1 MSHQNAASS
10 DDTERGYDPL
20 DPVVKQDPYPYY
32 EKLRQSEPVKWMPSL
47 KVFAVA
53 SYEEVDAL
61 LKNPKV
67 FSSTQ
72 FWPELLG
79 PFDPV
84 PEVPPMISM
93 DPPDHTHLRKLA
105 SKAFLPSKVAQLKQ
119 RATDIAN
126 SLIDDIESKYGREG
140 ELDWV
145 WDFTA
150 LFPVTVISE
159 VLGIPTKRRSE
170 FKVWVDDTLA
180 AANRA
185 AYGEERLAGI
195 RESSKQLR
203 EFFEELY
210 DERVKN
216 LGQDMISTFIQSEIN
231 GEKMSRIE
239 VIQMSVLL
247 LIGGVETTTNL
258 LGNVLVQ
265 LHDSPD
271 VYARVRKDPEQI
283 PALLEE
289 VLRFNPPVQM
299 IFRHTAQ
306 DTELGGVQI
315 PKGSAVMPLLA
326 SANRD
331 ASKFANAETFDIDRK
346 IEVPLATFG
355 QGPHFCLGSFLTRM
369 EARQALEVAFKRFE
383 ILEPISDTVEWI
395 DSYFARGPH
404 QLRARFKL
412 R

>member
-1 MSHQNAASS
+1 MNEQATATHPT
-10 DDTERGYDPL
+10 DERIYDPL

-32 EKLRQSEPVKWMPSL
+32 TKLRATEPVKWMPSL

-53 SYEEVDAL
+53 SWNEVDAL
-61 LKNPKV
+61 LKDPKV
-67 FSSTQ
+67 FTSTQ

-79 PFDPV
+79 EFDPV

-93 DPPDHTHLRKLA
+93 DPPDHTKLRKLVN
-105 SKAFLPSKVAQLKQ
+105 KAFLPSKIMKLQQ

-126 SLIDDIESKYGREG
+126 ELIDDIAAKHGREG
-140 ELDWV
+140 SFDWV

-150 LFPVTVISE
+150 LFPVTVISDM
-159 VLGIPTKRRSE
+159 LGVPTKRRAE

-185 AYGEERLAGI
+185 AYSPERLGEI
-195 RESSKQLR
+195 RGHSHELR
-203 EFFEELY
+203 TFFEDLY

-216 LGQDMISTFIQSEIN
+216 LGQDMISSLIQAEVD
-231 GEKMSRIE
+231 GKKLSRIE
-239 VIQMSVLL
+239 VIQMSILL

-258 LGNVLVQ
+258 LGNTLVQ
-265 LHDSPD
+265 LHQSPE
-271 VYARVRKDPEQI
+271 VYARVRNNFDDIKP
-283 PALLEE
+283 LLEE

-299 IFRHTAQ
+299 IFRHTLE
-306 DTELGGVQI
+306 DTELRGVKI
-315 PKGSAVMPLLA
+315 PKDSAVMPLLA

-331 ASKFANAETFDIDRK
+331 ETKFKNAGVFDIDRQL
-346 IEVPLATFG
+346 EVPLQTFG
-355 QGPHFCLGSFLTRM
+355 QGPHFCLGNFLTRM
-369 EARQALEVAFKRFE
+369 ESRQALEVVFKRFE
-383 ILEPISDTVEWI
+383 ILEPISDEVEWI

-404 QLRARFKL
+404 TLPVRYKL

>member
-1 MSHQNAASS
+1 MNEQATATHPT
-10 DDTERGYDPL
+10 DERIYDPL

-32 EKLRQSEPVKWMPSL
+32 TKLRATEPVKWMPSL

-53 SYEEVDAL
+53 SWNEVDAL
-61 LKNPKV
+61 LKDPKV
-67 FSSTQ
+67 FTSTQ

-79 PFDPV
+79 EFDPV

-93 DPPDHTHLRKLA
+93 DPPDHTKLRKLVN
-105 SKAFLPSKVAQLKQ
+105 KAFLPSKIMKLQQ

-126 SLIDDIESKYGREG
+126 ELINDIEAKHGREG
-140 ELDWV
+140 KFDWV

-150 LFPVTVISE
+150 LFPVTVISDM
-159 VLGIPTKRRSE
+159 LGVPTKRRAE

-185 AYGEERLAGI
+185 AYGEARLSEI
-195 RESSKQLR
+195 RGHSHELR
-203 EFFEELY
+203 TFFEELY

-216 LGQDMISTFIQSEIN
+216 LGEDMISSLIQAEVD
-231 GEKMSRIE
+231 GKKLTRIE
-239 VIQMSVLL
+239 VIQMSILL

-258 LGNVLVQ
+258 LGNTMVR
-265 LHDSPD
+265 LHKSPD
-271 VYARVRKDPEQI
+271 VYKRVRNNFDDIKP
-283 PALLEE
+283 LLEE

-299 IFRHTAQ
+299 IFRHTLE
-306 DTELGGVQI
+306 DTELHGVKI

-331 ASKFANAETFDIDRK
+331 ETKFKNAGVFDMDRQL
-346 IEVPLATFG
+346 EVPLQTFG
-355 QGPHFCLGSFLTRM
+355 QGPHFCLGNFLTRM
-369 EARQALEVAFKRFE
+369 ESRQALEVVFSRFE
-383 ILEPISDTVEWI
+383 ELDLISYEVEWI

-404 QLRARFKL
+404 TLPVRYKL